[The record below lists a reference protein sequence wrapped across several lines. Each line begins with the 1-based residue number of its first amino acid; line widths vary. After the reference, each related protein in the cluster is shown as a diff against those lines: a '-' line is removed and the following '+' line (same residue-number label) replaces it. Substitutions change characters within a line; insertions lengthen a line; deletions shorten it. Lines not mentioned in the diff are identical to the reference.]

1 MPCHVALERAEQGTK
16 QARLKNVLPS
26 CIIQVQSTSTR
37 CNYSCTVQS
46 NPAAG
51 AKSPRTFSSN
61 RSRSGPLCATLSAVL
76 CCAVYVCMYVC
87 MYVQFV
93 AVNRRSRS
101 SACQP
106 FPEDGI
112 SFLSFHQ
119 FRFRNCR
126 HLSDSFRKPRTSN
139 LALSFFPFLHP
150 TPPPPPP
157 PSLPVTGSPPPRPS
171 SSSSSSV

>member
-1 MPCHVALERAEQGTK
+1 MPCHVALERAEQRTK
-16 QARLKNVLPS
+16 QARPGSKMSYLHASYRYNLPVLVLDV
-26 CIIQVQSTSTR
+26 IILVP
-37 CNYSCTVQS
+37 C
-46 NPAAG
+46 
-51 AKSPRTFSSN
+51 SPIQLPEPN
-61 RSRSGPLCATLSAVL
+61 RLELSAATGAGVVRYARPSVL
-76 CCAVYVCMYVC
+76 CCAVLCMIC

-157 PSLPVTGSPPPRPS
+157 SLPVTGSPPPRPS